1 MKGIKGPFPFL
12 LVMFV
17 IVFGAGFV
25 IGYFSERT
33 GIAYTQ
39 SEIGRLTNQVD
50 NMQLQE
56 MFISGEKVDCRLM
69 YSTMGSLSYN
79 LYDMVGRLKST
90 SPDTPQF
97 YESKR
102 QADFLSLKAW
112 MVAKNI
118 REQCTSDILPVLY
131 VYSGNCPE
139 CEKQDAVLQNLKGK
153 YTGLLVYAIDYY
165 LDEPAIKLVKD
176 AYEVK
181 STPAMIIDHSLHGYM
196 NGTELEA
203 VICGSINCTASD
215 V

>member
-1 MKGIKGPFPFL
+1 MKSPLPFL

-56 MFISGEKVDCRLM
+56 MFITGEKVDCRLM

-118 REQCTSDILPVLY
+118 REKCTSDILPVLY
-131 VYSGNCPE
+131 VYSGSCPE
-139 CEKQDAVLQNLKGK
+139 CVEQDNVLQTMKSK
-153 YTGLLVYAIDYY
+153 YPGLLVYAIDYY

-176 AYEVK
+176 AYEIR
-181 STPAMIIDHSLHGYM
+181 STPAMIIDHKLYGYM

-203 VICGSINCTASD
+203 VICGNINCTASANA
-215 V
+215 